1 MRKSTVIA
9 SRFAL
14 PAIVLALALGGCSH
28 SGEIDVTSGV
38 GITAVRT
45 TCPSTAVVA
54 GTGDITLFDPPSSRE
69 ESAIDVSA
77 TITNLRATCDDAGSN
92 VQSHVTFDVYAS
104 RRDTAAVRDVTL
116 PYYSVLLRGGSQVVA
131 KRVGQVTVHFAAGQ
145 ARAQASASAT
155 ALVDRAAAKL
165 PDDVL
170 KELNRKRKAGS
181 ADAAVDPLSTP
192 RIRDAVRS
200 ATFEQLVGFQL
211 TGDQLAYN
219 ATR

>member
-1 MRKSTVIA
+1 MIA

-14 PAIVLALALGGCSH
+14 PAVTLALALGACTH
-28 SGEIDVTSGV
+28 SGDIDVTSGV
-38 GITAVRT
+38 GITAVRS
-45 TCPSTAVVA
+45 TCPATAVVA
-54 GTGDITLFDPPSSRE
+54 GTGDITLFNPPSSKE
-69 ESAIDVSA
+69 ESAIDVTA
-77 TITNLRATCDDAGSN
+77 TITNLRATCTDVGSN

-104 RRDTAAVRDVTL
+104 RRDAAAARDVTL

-131 KRVGQVTVHFAAGQ
+131 KRVGQVTVHFDAGQ
-145 ARAQASASAT
+145 GRAQVNASAT
-155 ALVDRAAAKL
+155 ALVDRASASL

-170 KELNRKRKAGS
+170 KELNRKRRAGN
-181 ADAAVDPLSTP
+181 ADAAIDPLSTP

-211 TGDQLAYN
+211 TGDQLTYN

>member
-1 MRKSTVIA
+1 MIA

-14 PAIVLALALGGCSH
+14 PAIVLALALGACSR
-28 SGEIDVTSGV
+28 SGEIDISSGV
-38 GITAVRT
+38 GITAVRS
-45 TCPSTAVVA
+45 TCPASAVVA
-54 GTGDITLFDPPSSRE
+54 GTGDITLFNPPSSHE
-69 ESAIDVSA
+69 ESAIDVTA
-77 TITNLRATCDDAGSN
+77 TITNLRAACDDVGSN

-104 RRDTAAVRDVTL
+104 RRDTAAARDVTL